1 MAVLI
6 SILAFIGLVL
16 LFIKIRDDTNSFA
29 HIKSNVILSYAVYD
43 LFLRVRENF
52 KTDQNTSN
60 FICSEICVLSGQNI
74 KLREEALKIMQFYKP
89 SITQFPEIY
98 NHSLYI
104 QESESTGSW
113 WNYSTIE
120 KMTPE
125 ILKQKIK
132 FLDLLIEQLT
142 IIKKKERLP
151 ITLETFEEHARINP

>member
-74 KLREEALKIMQFYKP
+74 KLREEALEIMQVYKP

-104 QESESTGSW
+104 QKSEPMGSW
-113 WNYSTIE
+113 GSYSPIG
-120 KMTPE
+120 KMPPE